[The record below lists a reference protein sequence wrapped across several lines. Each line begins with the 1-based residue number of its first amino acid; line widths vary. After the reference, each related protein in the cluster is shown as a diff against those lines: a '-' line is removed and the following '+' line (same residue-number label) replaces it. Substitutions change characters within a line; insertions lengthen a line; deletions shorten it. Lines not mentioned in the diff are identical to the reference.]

1 MRLLCGILIFS
12 FLPVFTCFAQQ
23 FEKKVEK
30 VLISQLPIKKKVD
43 SIYNIGFEFYHE
55 DYVYFKKV
63 ADSIL
68 QISKGAGYQI
78 GQGKAYILLA
88 LVSEGTGDL
97 SSLDRCSNRA
107 VEIFSAGPFSKELS
121 LAFFCK
127 GSYLRRKKR
136 DKEATEMFLRC
147 LSVAEGVGDKRM
159 EATAYTSLG
168 IVNVSQGNYDKALEY
183 YDKALDISLATG
195 NRGRMQRTYTN
206 MGIVYMRQKKY
217 DASIESH
224 KKALALAMELGGE
237 RDEAFVYNDLGAV
250 YLNSELDIAAAI
262 NYLLQSIAIRERL
275 SEKSELSYTYN
286 YLGQAYAKTGNKGE
300 AEHWIKKA
308 LTIARDIGNDKQQYE
323 ALEELAVLNSRF
335 NQYDSAYYYLRNHNE
350 LRDSIRLVEQ
360 SEAIAELTIQYETQ
374 KKEQEIALLTQ
385 QNTIQQLDI
394 RQQNLYLAI
403 AVLLLVGVSFSTWLI
418 YRTRKLKEEKLKN
431 EALLQAELLKLE
443 AQNALQNDRL
453 RISKD
458 LHDNIGANL
467 TFIHSAVAEAN
478 TDSNLQQSQ
487 WQDVQEMLHNTI
499 GELRRTVWLIN
510 KPSVSFEEWV
520 VKLREYYKKVSRVII
535 QYNQAFGDKQL
546 TSEEATILFRITQE
560 AVNNSLKYAN
570 ADHIKIVLHADD
582 FGIAMNITDNGRG
595 FDIRNIAKGFGL
607 DNIQQHA
614 AELNASFTIES
625 ALGEGTDISVKT
637 PW

>member
-1 MRLLCGILIFS
+1 MRLLCSILLFS
-12 FLPVFTCFAQQ
+12 FLPIFTCFAQHS
-23 FEKKVEK
+23 EYNVDT
-30 VLISQLPIKKKVD
+30 VLASYLPNKEKVD
-43 SIYNIGFEFYHE
+43 SLYNIGFEFYHE
-55 DYVYFKKV
+55 DYSYFKWI

-68 QISKGAGYQI
+68 QLAEGAGYNV
-78 GQGKAYILLA
+78 GKGKAYILLA
-88 LVSEGTGDL
+88 LISEGNGEL
-97 SSLDRCSNRA
+97 SAQDKYANQA
-107 VEIFSAGPFSKELS
+107 VEIFTKLPPSKELS
-121 LAFFCK
+121 LALFSK
-127 GSYLRRKKR
+127 GSYFRRKKR
-136 DKEATEMFLRC
+136 DKEATETFLQC
-147 LSVAEGVGDKRM
+147 LKVAEELGDQRM

-168 IVNVSQGNYDKALEY
+168 IMNVSRGNYDEALAY
-183 YDKALDISLATG
+183 YDKVLDISLATG
-195 NRGRMQRTYTN
+195 NKGRLQRTYTN
-206 MGIVYMRQKKY
+206 IGIVYMRQKKFG
-217 DASIESH
+217 ASIEAH
-224 KKALALAMELGGE
+224 TKALSLVKELGIE

-250 YLNSELDIAAAI
+250 YLNSGLNLSEAI
-262 NYLLQSIAIRERL
+262 NYLRKSIEIRERIN
-275 SEKSELSYTYN
+275 EKSELSYTYN
-286 YLGQAYAKTGNKGE
+286 YLGQAFAKSGNKVE
-300 AEHWIKKA
+300 AEKWIKKA
-308 LTIARDIGNDKQQYE
+308 LTIAKDIGNDKQQYE
-323 ALEELAVLNSRF
+323 ALEELAGLNSRF
-335 NQYDSAYYYLRNHNE
+335 NQYDSAYYYLRTHNE
-350 LRDSIRLVEQ
+350 LRDSIRQVEQ

-394 RQQNLYLAI
+394 RQRNLYLAI
-403 AVLLLVGVSFSTWLI
+403 AVLLLAGVSFSAWLI

-431 EALLQAELLKLE
+431 EAILQAELLKLE

-453 RISKD
+453 RISRD